1 MSTSAEVTMP
11 WHVDKGITHELRK
24 KWRHT
29 NRTRGLQDVSDGS
42 RTLLDNC
49 LRGFLNR
56 LSLYTK
62 TASFKKYFVEPF
74 HKVFKYQYLKGKTNN
89 CLANCLLNLLQ
100 YVRDKTCD
108 RLIKLTKGK
117 VTTCINII
125 QERHL
130 RSLTLSTGSV
140 KPKDGLIP
148 GRYLERTQEALI
160 KCQSFWTPVT
170 SNSRSHL
177 ITSDSDLAKLKAA
190 HRPA

>member
-11 WHVDKGITHELRK
+11 WHVDKGITRELRK

-62 TASFKKYFVEPF
+62 TASFKKYFEQEWAPRKEQWAYCFKADLGINTNMFVEPF

-89 CLANCLLNLLQ
+89 CLDN
-100 YVRDKTCD
+100 
-108 RLIKLTKGK
+108 
-117 VTTCINII
+117 
-125 QERHL
+125 
-130 RSLTLSTGSV
+130 
-140 KPKDGLIP
+140 
-148 GRYLERTQEALI
+148 
-160 KCQSFWTPVT
+160 
-170 SNSRSHL
+170 
-177 ITSDSDLAKLKAA
+177 
-190 HRPA
+190 

>member
-1 MSTSAEVTMP
+1 MAE
-11 WHVDKGITHELRK
+11 KSRGRSC
-24 KWRHT
+24 
-29 NRTRGLQDVSDGS
+29 TR
-42 RTLLDNC
+42 
-49 LRGFLNR
+49 
-56 LSLYTK
+56 
-62 TASFKKYFVEPF
+62 PF
-74 HKVFKYQYLKGKTNN
+74 NS
-89 CLANCLLNLLQ
+89 LLNVLQ

-117 VTTCINII
+117 VTTRINII

-170 SNSRSHL
+170 SNSCSHL